1 MRSDLKEQIA
11 KEFLSDSNDFL
22 LRYKILK
29 ERSLSG
35 QKGLRSKLLVDLLFA
50 AECSLK
56 SLIFLTSTKDIKA
69 IYKKIC
75 THDLDKL
82 LNKLPIEEN
91 KNCCKFLEENFR
103 KYKIE
108 NRYLMEV
115 YKTFQ
120 PIGILNENY
129 YNTIARPEWFSKIY
143 SNLKDMN
150 KYISTKIKIPYEE
163 IVFSEID
170 VDELE
175 KNHKERMD
183 LLKK

>member
-1 MRSDLKEQIA
+1 MISDLKEQIA

-22 LRYKILK
+22 LRYEILK

-56 SLIFLTSTKDIKA
+56 SLIFLLSIEDVNA

-75 THDLDKL
+75 IHDLNKL
-82 LNKLPIEEN
+82 LNKLPCEE
-91 KNCCKFLEENFR
+91 KKYCCTLLNENFR

-108 NRYLMEV
+108 NRYLLEV

-120 PIGILNENY
+120 STGVLEEEY
-129 YNTIARPEWFSKIY
+129 YNTIARPEWFSNIY

-150 KYISTKIKIPYEE
+150 EYISTKIKIPYEE
-163 IVFSEID
+163 SVFSEID

-175 KNHKERMD
+175 KNHIERINFS
-183 LLKK
+183 KK

>member
-1 MRSDLKEQIA
+1 MISDLKEQIA

-22 LRYKILK
+22 LRYEILK

-56 SLIFLTSTKDIKA
+56 SLIFLLSIEDVNA

-108 NRYLMEV
+108 NRYSMEV

-120 PIGILNENY
+120 GILDEKY
-129 YNTIARPEWFSKIY
+129 YNTIASPEWFSNMY

-150 KYISTKIKIPYEE
+150 EYISTIIKIPYEE
-163 IVFSEID
+163 SVFSEIE

-175 KNHKERMD
+175 KNHIERINFS
-183 LLKK
+183 KK

>member
-1 MRSDLKEQIA
+1 MISDLKEQIA

-22 LRYKILK
+22 LRYEILK

-56 SLIFLTSTKDIKA
+56 SLIFLLSIEDVNA

-75 THDLDKL
+75 IHDLNKL
-82 LNKLPIEEN
+82 LNKLPCEE
-91 KNCCKFLEENFR
+91 KKYCCTLLGENFR

-108 NRYLMEV
+108 NRYLLEV

-120 PIGILNENY
+120 STGVLEEEY
-129 YNTIARPEWFSKIY
+129 YNTLASPECFTNVY
-143 SNLKDMN
+143 SSLKKLN
-150 KYISTKIKIPYEE
+150 KYILTKIKILYEE
-163 IVFSEID
+163 STFSEID
-170 VDELE
+170 IEKLE
-175 KNHKERMD
+175 KNHNERIN
-183 LLKK
+183 LSRK